1 MARPVFSKD
10 DPYPLESSSSQP
22 DEVAEPEAVYEWSPS
37 SFAQPSAPPFL
48 ERLLRDLGQGL
59 NDLADRYAAA
69 GRNLEELG
77 SPAAL
82 AERMVASLP
91 SPSPWNQAV
100 GPFYSAS
107 QITEIFGG
115 VSRQAVADR
124 RDRRTLLALRTRD
137 GQWVY
142 PVFQFGR
149 DGQVVKGLSELL
161 QILAPSGVDD
171 WTLAG
176 WLSSPLRSLGGTSPR
191 AWLAEGRPL
200 EPLLVVARDA
210 ARRFAQ

>member
-1 MARPVFSKD
+1 MKRPVFRRD
-10 DPYPLESSSSQP
+10 GPYPLESASSQP
-22 DEVAEPEAVYEWSPS
+22 DEVAEPEVVYEWSPS
-37 SFAQPSAPPFL
+37 AVAPPSAPVFL
-48 ERLLRDLGQGL
+48 DRLLRDLGHGL
-59 NDLADRYAAA
+59 TDLADRYAAA

-77 SPAAL
+77 SPAAV

-107 QITEIFGG
+107 QITEILGG

-142 PVFQFGR
+142 PTFQFDR
-149 DGQVVKGLSELL
+149 DGQVVRGLSEVL

-176 WLSSPLRSLGGTSPR
+176 WLASPSRLLAGASPR
-191 AWLAEGRPL
+191 TWLAEGRPL
-200 EPLLVVARDA
+200 EPLRTLARDA
-210 ARRFAQ
+210 ARRFSQ